1 MILPI
6 RIQHY
11 QQAKSNVTLPGEEK
25 WVDKWD
31 VCVTCD
37 SAESA
42 KKLKEALS
50 KREWQGLTLEEILET
65 YRGPNGSDYVDY
77 AEAIEAKLKDKNT

>member
-1 MILPI
+1 MNLPI

-11 QQAKSNVTLPGEEK
+11 QQAKSNVTLPGEQK

-37 SAESA
+37 SPESA
-42 KKLKEALS
+42 KKLKEAL
-50 KREWQGLTLEEILET
+50 LAI
-65 YRGPNGSDYVDY
+65 DVDVLMWG
-77 AEAIEAKLKDKNT
+77 AEK